1 MRKYCLWRRFL
12 QFWVCADWSRK
23 LQTCLSYSLYNDVL
37 CLSVFMH
44 DLKFSFSVLLKLCVR
59 ICSLCTMA
67 EERTVSR
74 CLMVRV
80 EISEMSLADLKQFVT
95 EKGLTVS
102 VCNDNRCVLAGISR
116 VEFILAYLCL
126 NGVILRQTCQWS
138 LQWQHQLHP
147 MFHVAWRWSK
157 IPKTHS
163 QAIWVKLKEFLESQ
177 EQQQELM
184 EMKRSQNCLL

>member
-1 MRKYCLWRRFL
+1 MSKEQHWEQSHQEAINKGSLSDCIWNHSFIYSFRHQKRKYCLWRRFL

-44 DLKFSFSVLLKLCVR
+44 DFKFSVSVLLKLCVR

-80 EISEMSLADLKQFVT
+80 EISETSLADPKQFVT
-95 EKGLTVS
+95 EKGGKLIDGK
-102 VCNDNRCVLAGISR
+102 C
-116 VEFILAYLCL
+116 
-126 NGVILRQTCQWS
+126 
-138 LQWQHQLHP
+138 LQWQPLCIS
-147 MFHVAWRWSK
+147 WY
-157 IPKTHS
+157 
-163 QAIWVKLKEFLESQ
+163 
-177 EQQQELM
+177 
-184 EMKRSQNCLL
+184 